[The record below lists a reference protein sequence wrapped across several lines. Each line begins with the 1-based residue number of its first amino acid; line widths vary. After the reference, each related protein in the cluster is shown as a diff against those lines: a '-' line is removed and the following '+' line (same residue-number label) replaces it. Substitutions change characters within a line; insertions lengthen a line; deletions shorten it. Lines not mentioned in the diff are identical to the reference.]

1 MEIDYV
7 GMQEKAAKYNCE
19 LTCIESSYRM
29 TKKNWTGYFYNLYEV
44 NGFLRGLTTSL
55 ILEAAKK
62 DKEYG

>member
-29 TKKNWTGYFYNLYEV
+29 TKKIGPDISTTCMKLMD
-44 NGFLRGLTTSL
+44 FLEG
-55 ILEAAKK
+55 
-62 DKEYG
+62 